1 MSTTTDAPEAA
12 PPLKLRISD
21 TDAAAV
27 RIVARSLVREFQSR
41 GYGARHL
48 VSLATELIGLACDAI
63 RNRHDSVDPAQAA
76 LEPAMAIAVAAKRAA

>member
-1 MSTTTDAPEAA
+1 MSTTTDNPEAA
-12 PPLKLRISD
+12 TPLKLRISD

-63 RNRHDSVDPAQAA
+63 RSRHESVDPAQAA
-76 LEPAMAIAVAAKRAA
+76 LEPAVATATRRAA

>member
-1 MSTTTDAPEAA
+1 MPNTTDPEAA
-12 PPLKLRISD
+12 TPLKLRLTD

-63 RNRHDSVDPAQAA
+63 RNRHESVDPAQAA
-76 LEPAMAIAVAAKRAA
+76 LEPAVAVAATTKRAA